1 MAVRRIFVVWNHPL
15 FRESV
20 RRLLDRPGIEWVG
33 AGSDRARAH
42 AEIAELQPDTV
53 LIEEP
58 EGDVPSEAIGIL
70 EAGSRDLRVIR
81 LSLANNELTVYDR
94 KQRKMVAPEDLLNM
108 IERG

>member
-1 MAVRRIFVVWNHPL
+1 VERAADGADAEDKRLICSG
-15 FRESV
+15 SV
-20 RRLLDRPGIEWVG
+20 
-33 AGSDRARAH
+33 ACDRARAH